1 MSTNTNFLSN
11 VRDDCEMKLITQ
23 KVINFIDNYAPLNAK
38 FIDLTW
44 FNHYDE
50 TINSLDDSVIFAVDV
65 ADPPYF
71 LEQKLEWLKKHE
83 GRVIYV
89 GPIAENIPCP
99 IIPFFGWLRFRPQQV
114 TNKVKYENFFV
125 SLNRKPHLHRKQY
138 FNSLKNHPHL
148 LSSGYVSFFEELP
161 KSEISSLSLDL
172 DIVKLQ
178 SLAQQIDE
186 KQLYSSFEIV
196 CETSATNYHVFLTE
210 KFNKCVASE
219 TPLLLLGDYKTL
231 FTLKNY
237 YGFTDFG
244 PDDSYDLEPSYDIR
258 MSKVLNIAA
267 NFYDYP
273 LRKVFDNSKR
283 NAEHLHNNFDAI
295 HDSHVFKA
303 YSRAVKCLR

>member
-99 IIPFFGWLRFRPQQV
+99 IIITSKRDDVRTCFFSLMDIKSRKIARRPREAA
-114 TNKVKYENFFV
+114 KYLCTT
-125 SLNRKPHLHRKQY
+125 SGII
-138 FNSLKNHPHL
+138 
-148 LSSGYVSFFEELP
+148 LSISTGESGYNCSAIA
-161 KSEISSLSLDL
+161 IS
-172 DIVKLQ
+172 
-178 SLAQQIDE
+178 
-186 KQLYSSFEIV
+186 
-196 CETSATNYHVFLTE
+196 
-210 KFNKCVASE
+210 
-219 TPLLLLGDYKTL
+219 
-231 FTLKNY
+231 
-237 YGFTDFG
+237 
-244 PDDSYDLEPSYDIR
+244 
-258 MSKVLNIAA
+258 
-267 NFYDYP
+267 
-273 LRKVFDNSKR
+273 
-283 NAEHLHNNFDAI
+283 
-295 HDSHVFKA
+295 
-303 YSRAVKCLR
+303 